1 MYHLIFIIPYFIIL
15 LFQFGKYRSFTPLS
29 VLLLIAIFSNISCL
43 IIYPEFQIETF
54 DEFQITLYTYIILS
68 SILIPFYLFNGVRS
82 IKTISQKKLT
92 KLCRFVYFFGSIGF
106 ILTLLTGI
114 ISIFIFNS
122 ISANVAEYK
131 NGGIADELLQ
141 QVLPDFIFTIMGF
154 TSAFALVA
162 LALHFYFL
170 SQNQFKKSIYP
181 LFISL
186 TLPLGALQELSRGR
200 IIMYLGLYLMTYLY
214 LKKAI
219 PTPNLR
225 RLNKYIRITLIPL
238 SFVFIFISVDR
249 FSDNKYNEY
258 ESNPV
263 INSLLDYAGQWHKNS
278 LEVINDYDDSKNMSG
293 SRFKYL
299 SRRVSRFFGET
310 PIEQFELDIIVYGK
324 LGTRFRGLVS
334 NLVYDLGYF
343 GSLIFVILLMFLYGI
358 ARPNRK
364 KELGFEQI
372 IYFIFFSL
380 FALFFFQGN
389 ILVLSFFSFSILIA
403 IFLNIYLKFRWQY
416 YLFIKTRINNIIQNL
431 LQVKFN

>member
-29 VLLLIAIFSNISCL
+29 VLLFLAIFSNISCA
-43 IIYPEFQIETF
+43 IIFPEFQIETF
-54 DEFQITLYTYIILS
+54 DDFQITLYTFIILS
-68 SILIPFYLFNGVRS
+68 GLLIPFYLFNGVRS
-82 IKTISQKKLT
+82 IKTISPKKLT

-106 ILTLLTGI
+106 ILTLLTSL

-122 ISANVAEYK
+122 ISANVSEYK
-131 NGGIADELLQ
+131 NEGIGNELLQ
-141 QVLPDFIFTIMGF
+141 QILPDFLFTIMGF
-154 TSAFALVA
+154 TSAFAFVA

-181 LFISL
+181 LLISL

-219 PTPNLR
+219 PITNLR
-225 RLNKYIRITLIPL
+225 RLKKYLRITLIPI

-249 FSDNKYNEY
+249 FSENKYHKY

-263 INSLLDYAGQWHKNS
+263 LSSSLDYAGQWHKNS
-278 LEVINDYDDSKNMSG
+278 LEVLNDYDDSKNMSG

-299 SRRVSRFFGET
+299 HRRVSRFFGET

-343 GSLIFVILLMFLYGI
+343 GSLIFVILFIISYRI
-358 ARPNRK
+358 AKPNRK

-372 IYFIFFSL
+372 IYFILFSL
-380 FALFFFQGN
+380 FSLFFFQGN
-389 ILVLSFFSFSILIA
+389 IAVLSFFSFAILIT
-403 IFLNIYLKFRWQY
+403 IFLNIYLKLKW
-416 YLFIKTRINNIIQNL
+416 
-431 LQVKFN
+431 

>member
-214 LKKAI
+214 
-219 PTPNLR
+219 
-225 RLNKYIRITLIPL
+225 
-238 SFVFIFISVDR
+238 F
-249 FSDNKYNEY
+249 
-258 ESNPV
+258 
-263 INSLLDYAGQWHKNS
+263 
-278 LEVINDYDDSKNMSG
+278 
-293 SRFKYL
+293 
-299 SRRVSRFFGET
+299 
-310 PIEQFELDIIVYGK
+310 
-324 LGTRFRGLVS
+324 
-334 NLVYDLGYF
+334 
-343 GSLIFVILLMFLYGI
+343 
-358 ARPNRK
+358 
-364 KELGFEQI
+364 
-372 IYFIFFSL
+372 
-380 FALFFFQGN
+380 
-389 ILVLSFFSFSILIA
+389 
-403 IFLNIYLKFRWQY
+403 
-416 YLFIKTRINNIIQNL
+416 
-431 LQVKFN
+431 QVKLKCKL